1 MKLIEEET
9 AKRVEEAIRKRVE
22 ESLKSEEVQ
31 VEIERRLEEGR
42 KRLNDEVA
50 AQLEKEKEAALI
62 EAKQK
67 EVFVLNHFILQLILF
82 CCDKHMN
89 IAMGCLLICLTFSTE
104 QDQDKCHFR
113 VWFNILILL
122 IFCQNRQ
129 FVFTLFDF
137 HLTTKRKGASFSQTI
152 MYFFFQLLVLQ

>member
-50 AQLEKEKEAALI
+50 AQLEKEKEAAII

-67 EVFVLNHFILQLILF
+67 EVFVSNHFILQFIFF
-82 CCDKHMN
+82 CCVTR
-89 IAMGCLLICLTFSTE
+89 I
-104 QDQDKCHFR
+104 
-113 VWFNILILL
+113 
-122 IFCQNRQ
+122 
-129 FVFTLFDF
+129 
-137 HLTTKRKGASFSQTI
+137 
-152 MYFFFQLLVLQ
+152 